1 MSKACCRVK
10 TFKKRLREH
19 YTGMLQLRTSFKG
32 QESGLRVKLQ
42 MVRLRCRM
50 GGAWLEVMMVGAECA
65 SPFLILL
72 FPPFG
77 GHVGSGQQKEEQ
89 EEMGSS

>member
-1 MSKACCRVK
+1 MSKAFCRVK

-19 YTGMLQLRTSFKG
+19 YTGMLQLRTSFEG

-50 GGAWLEVMMVGAECA
+50 GRAWLEIMAVGAECA
-65 SPFLILL
+65 SSFLI

-77 GHVGSGQQKEEQ
+77 GLVGSGQQKEEQ